1 MSDYSKDELDNHSD
15 QLNPNNDAYWQS
27 RGFDERPDDW
37 DDDWDDGWDGSCNSD
52 GWDDGWWNCDYEPWC
67 SDDFDDWL

>member
-37 DDDWDDGWDGSCNSD
+37 DDDWDDSCNSG

-67 SDDFDDWL
+67 SDDFDD